1 MFIVVILVYGENLPK
16 CPRDPGP
23 AVPGPMARF
32 PKILTKAILTY
43 FRPRNPFPDSE
54 LSNSM
59 SNYEIALGSPTFRV
73 LGAFP

>member
-1 MFIVVILVYGENLPK
+1 MKIYKTTPG
-16 CPRDPGP
+16 DP
-23 AVPGPMARF
+23 ARARRTRSGYTF
-32 PKILTKAILTY
+32 LEILTWAILTY

-73 LGAFP
+73 LGVFP